1 MFLEKRTSRWK
12 RKIKEVKEEVAQV
25 VSTETEDMN
34 KGMKRMVDLDS
45 NYDDA
50 DDLTN
55 EWPLLVCCFGA
66 LWWEFVPTVQVLDRQ
81 MHPDQYSTSYHT
93 LFP

>member
-45 NYDDA
+45 N
-50 DDLTN
+50 
-55 EWPLLVCCFGA
+55 
-66 LWWEFVPTVQVLDRQ
+66 
-81 MHPDQYSTSYHT
+81 
-93 LFP
+93 